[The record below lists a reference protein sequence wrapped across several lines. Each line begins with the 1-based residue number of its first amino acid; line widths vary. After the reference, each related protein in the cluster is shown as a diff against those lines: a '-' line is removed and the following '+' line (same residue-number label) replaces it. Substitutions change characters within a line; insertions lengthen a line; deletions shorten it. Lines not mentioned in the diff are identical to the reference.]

1 MTSVRFPKN
10 GWYAAIWSKDL
21 AGAPIARTFLNE
33 PVVLFRGANG
43 NAAALEDRCCHRAAP
58 LSRGEV
64 AGDYLRCGYHGLTF
78 DAQGQCV
85 AVPGQ
90 TTIPSGARVRA
101 YPVVERWN
109 VVWIWMGD
117 ASRVDDSKIV
127 ELPWLDSPDWEGT
140 PGYIKIEANTQLL
153 VDNLLDY
160 THVSYLHG
168 ATIAGDPRE
177 ATTPTKTER
186 LNDGVRVG
194 RWMIDFKPPPLFA
207 KAGGFTGNVDRWQ
220 HATWKPPATV
230 YMDVGCAKTG
240 TGAPEGDRSQGISI
254 WSTHLVTP
262 ETEESCHYHFC
273 FARNFALDDP
283 EMSRMLFEGSRATF
297 LEDKDMLEAQQ
308 RNLKGGALDGL
319 IHINADAAQLQARR
333 MLDELVRAEAR

>member
-1 MTSVRFPKN
+1 VQFPKN

-21 AGAPIARTFLNE
+21 TGPPVARTVLGM
-33 PVVLFRGANG
+33 PLVLFRGASG
-43 NAAALEDRCCHRAAP
+43 KAAALEDRCCHRAAP
-58 LSRGEV
+58 LSLGTV
-64 AGDYLRCGYHGLTF
+64 AGEHLRCGYHGLTF
-78 DAQGQCV
+78 DAGGHCV

-90 TTIPSGARVRA
+90 PNLPSGTQVRA
-101 YPVVERWN
+101 FPLVERWN
-109 VVWIWMGD
+109 VVWVWLGEHAHAD
-117 ASRVDDSKIV
+117 AGKIV
-127 ELPWLDSPDWEGT
+127 ELPWLDDPGWTAT
-140 PGYIKIEANTQLL
+140 PGYIHLACNAQLL

-160 THVSYLHG
+160 THVSYLH
-168 ATIAGDPRE
+168 ANTIAGDPRE

-220 HATWKPPATV
+220 HATWKPPSTV

-262 ETEESCHYHFC
+262 ETETTCHYHFG
-273 FARNFALDDP
+273 FARNFRLDDA
-283 EMSRMLFEGSRATF
+283 ELSKMLFEGSRNTF

-308 RNLKGGALDGL
+308 KNLKGAALDGL
-319 IHINADAAQLQARR
+319 VHIGADAAQLQARR
-333 MLDELVRAEAR
+333 MLDEMVRAEAR